1 MPRNPPVTQYQAMTP
16 ARHINRFLDSLIII
30 SIFPACYHVAKNEK
44 FFCSFVRPNML
55 NVLKSASAFEF
66 SIGCDVSTV
75 KVDCC
80 SFDKKSFLVECI

>member
-1 MPRNPPVTQYQAMTP
+1 MTP

-30 SIFPACYHVAKNEK
+30 SIFPACYHVAKKMN
-44 FFCSFVRPNML
+44 FFLFICGAPVWPNML

-80 SFDKKSFLVECI
+80 SFDKKSFFVECI